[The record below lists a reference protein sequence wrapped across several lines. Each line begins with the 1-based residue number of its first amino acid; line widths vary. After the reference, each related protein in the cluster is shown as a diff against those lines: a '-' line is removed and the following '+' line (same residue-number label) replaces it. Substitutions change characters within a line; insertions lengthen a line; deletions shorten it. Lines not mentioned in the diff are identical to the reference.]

1 MLVFYTILIGCLY
14 IHYLVGKMF
23 YSYSKSL
30 SVLDSKT
37 DFFLSIG
44 IMDSCFRGLRV
55 NIMQYCLIGFALIVN
70 VLFGTVDRIEYQ
82 DIGILYMV
90 IVSGLTILTTLV
102 YVISDAIGTPALRR
116 WVWLLQ
122 VSNTVAVLYLLLAA
136 YIA

>member
-1 MLVFYTILIGCLY
+1 MLVFYIILIGCLY
-14 IHYLVGKMF
+14 IHYLVGRMF

-30 SVLDSKT
+30 KALDVKT
-37 DFFLSIG
+37 DFFLSVG

-70 VLFGTVDRIEYQ
+70 ALLGTVDRIDYQ
-82 DIGILYMV
+82 DIGILYLV
-90 IVSGLTILTTLV
+90 IVSGLTILTTAV
-102 YVISDAIGTPALRR
+102 YVISDSISTPSLRR

-122 VSNTVAVLYLLLAA
+122 VGNTVAVLYLLLAA